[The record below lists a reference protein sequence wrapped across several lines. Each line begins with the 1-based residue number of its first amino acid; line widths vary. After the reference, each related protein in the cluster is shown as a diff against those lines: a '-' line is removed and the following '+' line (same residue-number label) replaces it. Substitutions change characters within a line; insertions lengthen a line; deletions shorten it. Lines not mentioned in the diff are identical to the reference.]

1 MGAGQF
7 GRWWVNVAS
16 FTWCETLEFGM
27 ERAVHGL
34 IALIPNQVGGFSDI
48 NDMVIRGENA
58 DI

>member
-1 MGAGQF
+1 
-7 GRWWVNVAS
+7 
-16 FTWCETLEFGM
+16 M

-34 IALIPNQVGGFSDI
+34 IGLIPNQVGGFSDI